1 LLTPGNCAD
10 ITTAYELAAQLP
22 SNGCLIGD
30 MGYDALELRQTLAF
44 QGTATVI
51 PTNPTHK
58 HKWPIDLKTYKERNL
73 VDIDQAWRLSRI
85 SGVAGGMC
93 KPWWPAVPRGRRRSD
108 SLQSDDRFGICLHQF
123 STTTA
128 SLHHAAA

>member
-73 VDIDQAWRLSRI
+73 VERMFGRLKDFRRIATRYDKLASNFVSAIALVAVVIWWAGCVWTLDQMFA
-85 SGVAGGMC
+85 
-93 KPWWPAVPRGRRRSD
+93 
-108 SLQSDDRFGICLHQF
+108 
-123 STTTA
+123 
-128 SLHHAAA
+128 

>member
-73 VDIDQAWRLSRI
+73 VERMFGRLKDLRRI
-85 SGVAGGMC
+85 ATRYDKLASNFVSAIALVAVVI
-93 KPWWPAVPRGRRRSD
+93 WWAG
-108 SLQSDDRFGICLHQF
+108 
-123 STTTA
+123 
-128 SLHHAAA
+128 